1 MLLNV
6 RKVFQ
11 MPTATIASVRAWKVA
26 PNIASPLG
34 SLEALSTITRFAVDE
49 PIYLSGE
56 PAEFWYRI
64 VSGACRTC
72 AFTFDGSRQIVDFLR
87 PGDLF
92 GYDAEDMHSFSVEA
106 IVSGTTVASYPRHC
120 AERVAD
126 FDPHVARR
134 IRELAFE
141 SVFRGQRRMLILG
154 RATALEKISSFL
166 LEMVDRFRARS
177 AGPVTLPMSRYDIAD
192 YLAMAVETVSR
203 ALTSLRERSVIQF
216 EGPRRMQIRDRRA
229 LEQASESSTSDA
241 RARPPFAS
249 SQREH
254 DRQVDA
260 SDVGI
265 VGRLRATLVAPS

>member
-1 MLLNV
+1 
-6 RKVFQ
+6 
-11 MPTATIASVRAWKVA
+11 MPTPTIASVREWKVA

-72 AFTFDGSRQIVDFLR
+72 AFSFDGNRQIVDFLR

-106 IVSGTTVASYPRHC
+106 IVSGTTVARYPRHS
-120 AERVAD
+120 AERV
-126 FDPHVARR
+126 
-134 IRELAFE
+134 
-141 SVFRGQRRMLILG
+141 
-154 RATALEKISSFL
+154 TALEKVSSFL

-177 AGPVTLPMSRYDIAD
+177 VGQVTLPMSRYDIAD

-241 RARPPFAS
+241 RARAPFAS
-249 SQREH
+249 SHREH
-254 DRQVDA
+254 DRQVHA
-260 SDVGI
+260 SD
-265 VGRLRATLVAPS
+265 T